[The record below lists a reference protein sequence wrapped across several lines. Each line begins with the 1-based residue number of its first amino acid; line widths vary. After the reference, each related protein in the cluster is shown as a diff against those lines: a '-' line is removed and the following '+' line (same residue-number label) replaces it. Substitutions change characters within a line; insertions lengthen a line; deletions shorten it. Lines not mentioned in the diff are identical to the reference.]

1 MDSGKRIED
10 NEETMNITE
19 ALNTVDIDRLDA
31 EVLLA
36 YHLHKNREWL
46 LAHPEEEI
54 DIRGFIKMVNR
65 RKLNEPVAYIVGS
78 QEFYGRDFSVDPR
91 VLIPRPSTE
100 RLVDLTL
107 DFLDDGEDKIR
118 ELDIKIMGVA
128 KKFGDLSDVKL
139 IVDLCTGSGC
149 IAITLVFETTKKIIA
164 TDISSDA
171 LEVAKQNA
179 TKHGVLDRID
189 FRLGDLADPL
199 SDIAEPFII
208 VSNPP
213 YIPQE
218 EELMPDVADFEPHLA
233 LFSGVDGSDAVKK
246 ICQNAQQNPLCR
258 GCVVECRTEH
268 LNNLV

>member
-1 MDSGKRIED
+1 MHVE
-10 NEETMNITE
+10 E
-19 ALNTVDIDRLDA
+19 ALKSSGIDRLDA

-36 YHLHKNREWL
+36 HSIGQSREWL
-46 LAHPEEEI
+46 IAHSTD
-54 DIRGFIKMVNR
+54 DIKTEDFDELVVR
-65 RKLNEPVAYIVGS
+65 RKTNEPVAYIVGS
-78 QEFYGRDFSVDPR
+78 HEFYGRDFIVDSR

-100 RLVDLTL
+100 RLVDLTF

-128 KKFGDLSDVKL
+128 KKFGELSDVKL

-149 IAITLVFETTKKIIA
+149 IAITLAFETTKKIIA

-268 LNNLV
+268 VADL